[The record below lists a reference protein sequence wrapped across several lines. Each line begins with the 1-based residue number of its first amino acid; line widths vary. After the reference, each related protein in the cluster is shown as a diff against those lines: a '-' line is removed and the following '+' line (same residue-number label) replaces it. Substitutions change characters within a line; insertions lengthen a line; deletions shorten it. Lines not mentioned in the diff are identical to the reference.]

1 MLFAPGGRSRKGAS
15 NVLLVD
21 GEHIVTP
28 ALTDSFLTA
37 SLATRAPPRPSRR
50 LEGGGTELSV
60 DECVEWIARPQAEL
74 ALTGTA
80 AVVAAVGT
88 LVVDGVAH
96 QVGATGRSPRTDQLR
111 AALRDI
117 QTGRTAFEW

>member
-1 MLFAPGGRSRKGAS
+1 MVEER
-15 NVLLVD
+15 
-21 GEHIVTP
+21 
-28 ALTDSFLTA
+28 
-37 SLATRAPPRPSRR
+37 
-50 LEGGGTELSV
+50 ELSV

-80 AVVAAVGT
+80 AVVASVGT

-96 QVGATGRSPRTDQLR
+96 PVGATGRSPRTDQLR
-111 AALRDI
+111 AALCDI